1 MDIVTQHEAIH
12 VLAPLVLV
20 LVCDAL
26 DEVLDSIS
34 AVDVVGEL
42 LDEELMVEE
51 LVVEELM
58 VELATGLDPEE
69 EREVGWVEDETVAG
83 KVSDETDW
91 EISADEHLESD
102 FQPCA

>member
-1 MDIVTQHEAIH
+1 M
-12 VLAPLVLV
+12 LV

-26 DEVLDSIS
+26 VELLDPI
-34 AVDVVGEL
+34 AVVDVVDEL
-42 LDEELMVEE
+42 LDEEL
-51 LVVEELM
+51 LI
-58 VELATGLDPEE
+58 VELTTGLDPEE